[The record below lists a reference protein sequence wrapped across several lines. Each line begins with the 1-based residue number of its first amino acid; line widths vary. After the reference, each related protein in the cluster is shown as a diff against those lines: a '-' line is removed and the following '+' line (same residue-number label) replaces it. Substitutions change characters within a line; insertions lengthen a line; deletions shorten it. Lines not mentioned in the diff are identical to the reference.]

1 MKSVVIVTLRFP
13 IEKICNNKKEHK
25 KKGPKRGGGGGGERD
40 RTDVDRPAIGLGCR
54 SNPDFVLNEWIA
66 FISNNFQCESPCV
79 VRFLSLSLADI
90 LNGKVS

>member
-13 IEKICNNKKEHK
+13 IETIWHYQKVHE
-25 KKGPKRGGGGGGERD
+25 KKGPKNDVGGGGERD